1 MAITQGDPLPDI
13 TKTTTTEQQAPDYYT
28 DYLTDL
34 SKAGETALD
43 LTGADLIEGYDPLQT
58 TGYGMVED
66 AAGSYEESHGSRG
79 DHRQRPLAELMP
91 QISAPS
97 LIHIKRES

>member
-43 LTGADLIEGYDPLQT
+43 LTGA
-58 TGYGMVED
+58 
-66 AAGSYEESHGSRG
+66 ESN
-79 DHRQRPLAELMP
+79 
-91 QISAPS
+91 
-97 LIHIKRES
+97 

>member
-66 AAGSYEESHGSRG
+66 AAGSYG
-79 DHRQRPLAELMP
+79 DLMDLAETTGNDLSVELMP
-91 QISAPS
+91 QTSALS
-97 LIHIKRES
+97 STHIKRES

>member
-66 AAGSYEESHGSRG
+66 AAGSYGRSHGSCG
-79 DHRQRPLAELMP
+79 DRWKGFRWNWCHRHQRLL
-91 QISAPS
+91 
-97 LIHIKRES
+97 